1 MLALEPRVPAVEQIV
16 LAAVELIVA
25 NGIAASDITILQTHS
40 ESLLRED
47 PRRLLPENL
56 RNAVVLLAHH
66 PENRADLGYLGA
78 DDQDQPIYINRQVL
92 DADIVVPISC
102 APTQRDLLYGG
113 VASLLYPTFADSVA
127 QQRCRA
133 ARTVP
138 WEVDPRSR
146 EIQAAQFT
154 AAKVRQLQKHRASAA
169 ANPKISPIRQDEA
182 DHVAWLLGVLLC
194 IQVVPGPDG
203 SVLHVLAGQIEA
215 VEGRSTELTRAAWQ
229 CPAHAPA
236 ELVVAAITGADG
248 QQVWDNIGRALAAA
262 DPLVKDGGAIAICSE
277 LAEPPG
283 PAMRSI
289 QSAESPEQLLRMLRK
304 FGTEDVPAAR
314 QWLATSGRAQIYLL
328 SSLSELQTEQVGASY
343 VADGNEI
350 ARLIERAGSV
360 TILPDAQY
368 ALPLL
373 TETE

>member
-1 MLALEPRVPAVEQIV
+1 
-16 LAAVELIVA
+16 
-25 NGIAASDITILQTHS
+25 
-40 ESLLRED
+40 
-47 PRRLLPENL
+47 
-56 RNAVVLLAHH
+56 
-66 PENRADLGYLGA
+66 
-78 DDQDQPIYINRQVL
+78 
-92 DADIVVPISC
+92 
-102 APTQRDLLYGG
+102 
-113 VASLLYPTFADSVA
+113 
-127 QQRCRA
+127 
-133 ARTVP
+133 
-138 WEVDPRSR
+138 
-146 EIQAAQFT
+146 
-154 AAKVRQLQKHRASAA
+154 
-169 ANPKISPIRQDEA
+169 
-182 DHVAWLLGVLLC
+182 
-194 IQVVPGPDG
+194 
-203 SVLHVLAGQIEA
+203 
-215 VEGRSTELTRAAWQ
+215 
-229 CPAHAPA
+229 
-236 ELVVAAITGADG
+236 
-248 QQVWDNIGRALAAA
+248 
-262 DPLVKDGGAIAICSE
+262 VKDGGAIAICSE